1 MRDPVIPGD
10 SQGLFTKIGTDR
22 DEIYDIHQIFGASRI
37 TCEGDEIGDPTD
49 PDSESGKRGS
59 PFDSGPGDLGENVE
73 PDSLDVSPYHPGTR
87 IFRIPPGQKTIDPV
101 FSQRRLRICRG
112 SSFEMKSASKVPR
125 TYPKADRAIP
135 PMIAQDS
142 APRMSETSRAHR
154 RSPPLSRSSG
164 RSAFVMRRSGLCSG
178 ITFGKLSHTEPALPL
193 FSPAPPLYH
202 GGIVPCL
209 PA

>member
-1 MRDPVIPGD
+1 MKDLGKMRSGRERSGSEELQKGEEPVRDPVIPGD

-22 DEIYDIHQIFGASRI
+22 DEICDIHQILGASRI

-101 FSQRRLRICRG
+101 FLN
-112 SSFEMKSASKVPR
+112 E
-125 TYPKADRAIP
+125 D
-135 PMIAQDS
+135 
-142 APRMSETSRAHR
+142 
-154 RSPPLSRSSG
+154 
-164 RSAFVMRRSGLCSG
+164 
-178 ITFGKLSHTEPALPL
+178 
-193 FSPAPPLYH
+193 
-202 GGIVPCL
+202 
-209 PA
+209 